1 MNPAGRVFGPFEDA
15 ALFYIVEV
23 GLTMKLLVTDIDET
37 LSRGMDVTAEV
48 AEACAR
54 LRENGWRIM
63 LATGRILATA
73 RSHILGTGSDLP
85 AIVYDGGRIM
95 DPVTSKALYEV
106 PLDPALALE
115 IVQAGWEHPVELQI
129 IGDERGYCRFS
140 DVLTRSFFRESGVP
154 VDDSLQ
160 SPSVPSEVFRVI
172 FHGIPGCIR
181 TLRRDLKAQFDG
193 RAEVVLAGENFLDVL
208 PRGVSKGSA
217 LEAWLTTLP
226 EPPEIIVAAGDHHND
241 LEMLASA
248 HLAVAP
254 EDAAE
259 EILRLAHVIMPSADR
274 HGFSF
279 LADHLLSEEK
289 IRSECGAAIVL

>member
-1 MNPAGRVFGPFEDA
+1 LG
-15 ALFYIVEV
+15 
-23 GLTMKLLVTDIDET
+23 MKLLVTDIDET
-37 LSRGMDVTAEV
+37 LSRGMNIATEV
-48 AEACAR
+48 AEACTR
-54 LRENGWRIM
+54 LRKNGWRIM

-73 RSHILGTGSDLP
+73 RSHILETGSDLP

-95 DPVTSKALYEV
+95 DPRTSKALYEV
-106 PLDPALALE
+106 RLDPSLALE

-129 IGDERGYCRFS
+129 IGDERGYCRYS
-140 DVLTRSFFRESGVP
+140 DVLTRAFFRESGVP
-154 VDDSLQ
+154 VDDSLE
-160 SPSVPSEVFRVI
+160 SPRVPEKIFRVI

-181 TLRRDLKAQFDG
+181 TLQRDLQAQFAG
-193 RAEVVLAGENFLDVL
+193 RAEVVLAGANFLDVL
-208 PRGVSKGSA
+208 PKGVSKGAA
-217 LEAWLTTLP
+217 LEEWLKTLS

-259 EILRLAHVIMPSADR
+259 EVLRMAHVIMPSADR

-279 LADHLLSEEK
+279 LAEHLLSEEK
-289 IRSECGAAIVL
+289 ILGEYGAAIVL